1 MSRTLPAVLCLS
13 IALLGC
19 KAKEMFDK
27 ADISKDLKSRGTTD
41 LMKQA
46 AEDSYDAPSDG
57 KLTEAQVRMY
67 LKVREHEKKIAQV
80 AKEELKQHSE
90 KADKAG
96 EKSLSGMMAGFKAL
110 GSVADVLTADIRAA
124 KDLGYNSQEYLWVKG
139 QILEV
144 SGAAMAE
151 KMGEAMSAGL
161 DSAYAQAKKALADSK
176 DETTKQMYA
185 EMVKG
190 YEQQLADMKKQAQEQ
205 LEQNPA
211 LAHNRQLVSKFGSE
225 LNAIADEFA
234 KFSDKP
240 EADTKKAVADWEKE
254 VQKAKADAQKNQ

>member
-1 MSRTLPAVLCLS
+1 MSRTLPVVLCLS
-13 IALLGC
+13 LALGGC
-19 KAKEMFDK
+19 KAKEMLDK
-27 ADISKDLKSRGTTD
+27 ADISKDLKNRGTTD

-46 AEDSYDAPSDG
+46 AEDSYDAPADG

-80 AKEELKQHSE
+80 AKEELKQHSQKAE
-90 KADKAG
+90 KSG
-96 EKSLSGMMAGFKAL
+96 EKSLSGMMEGFKAL

-144 SGAAMAE
+144 SGAAVAE
-151 KMGEAMSAGL
+151 KMGEAMTAGL
-161 DSAYAQAKKALADSK
+161 DSAYAQAKKALEESK
-176 DETTKQMYA
+176 DDTTKQMYA

-190 YEQQLADMKKQAQEQ
+190 YEQQIAEMKKQADEQ
-205 LEQNPA
+205 AAQNPA
-211 LAHNRQLVSKFGSE
+211 LAHNRQLVAKFGSE
-225 LNAIADEFA
+225 LNAFADEMA

-254 VQKAKADAQKNQ
+254 VEKAKAEAQKNQ